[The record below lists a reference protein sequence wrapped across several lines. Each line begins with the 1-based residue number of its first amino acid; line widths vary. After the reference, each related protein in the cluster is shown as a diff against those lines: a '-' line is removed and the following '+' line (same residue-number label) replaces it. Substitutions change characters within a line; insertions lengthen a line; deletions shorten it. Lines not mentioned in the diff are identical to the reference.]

1 MSSDLEERKKQC
13 SIPLG
18 APCWTWAPCWTLR
31 QYLASRSTGIGDI
44 NVATH
49 EFLSLRPP
57 LAGGLTSRPCHVG
70 RGPIRP
76 LILTTV
82 ARDLGLSMS
91 RASKKRQS
99 STKGS
104 KQMDAGDPQTPETV
118 PNNKLVQSS
127 ATNGK
132 AMGKTNLVAAPTR
145 SKSQQSWTSWTPRLS

>member
-1 MSSDLEERKKQC
+1 MTRSPGRNIP
-13 SIPLG
+13 SIPPPP
-18 APCWTWAPCWTLR
+18 PCWSSPPCWSLR
-31 QYLASRSTGIGDI
+31 QYLTSRSIGSEDI
-44 NVATH
+44 NAAKH
-49 EFLSLRPP
+49 ELLSLRPP
-57 LAGGLTSRPCHVG
+57 LAGGAASRKCHASRAPVC
-70 RGPIRP
+70 PQISSFS
-76 LILTTV
+76 

-91 RASKKRQS
+91 RASKKRQT

-104 KQMDAGDPQTPETV
+104 KQMDAGDPQTSETV